1 MHLELS
7 LTSVYMLTRS
17 SGNNAVIYYSFLA
30 MYFLAI
36 THMHF
41 SCVCS
46 EKAMHF
52 YRVFVRRISGGLQSL
67 CVAFTPTLPH
77 HHHFT
82 STLALSLS
90 LSLCILNVCVRLDL
104 YSSCVY
110 LDLMF
115 YMLRFDV

>member
-41 SCVCS
+41 SCVCVLKRQCTFTAFS
-46 EKAMHF
+46 YGEF
-52 YRVFVRRISGGLQSL
+52 QEVYRVCVSHSL
-67 CVAFTPTLPH
+67 LHFPTT
-77 HHHFT
+77 T
-82 STLALSLS
+82 SRVLWLSLS